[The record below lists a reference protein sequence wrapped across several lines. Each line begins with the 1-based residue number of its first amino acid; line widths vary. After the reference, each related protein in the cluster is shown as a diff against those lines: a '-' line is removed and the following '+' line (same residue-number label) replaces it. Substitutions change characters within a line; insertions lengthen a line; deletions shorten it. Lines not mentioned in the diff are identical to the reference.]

1 MKEKI
6 KFVFDHM
13 EEIVLVPGFAIMLV
27 INFANV
33 LCRFVLKGK
42 SWAFT
47 EELCVMMFVYITFF
61 GAAVAVKRRQHLG
74 FTLILEKLPAIPRMA
89 MDTVIMLAVV
99 GFLVIMI
106 VYGTRICLNQIASKA
121 TTAAL
126 RISTAWGNVCIPV
139 GGVFII
145 LRTVQ
150 IYLVDMKAHLEA
162 LRGKKEGRQ

>member
-1 MKEKI
+1 MREKL
-6 KFVFDHM
+6 KFAFDHV
-13 EEIVLVPGFAIMLV
+13 EEIILAPGFAIMLV

-74 FTLILEKLPAIPRMA
+74 FTLILEKLPPIPRMV
-89 MDTVIMLAVV
+89 MDTAITICVTV
-99 GFLVIMI
+99 FLGIMI
-106 VYGTRICLNQIASKA
+106 FYGTRICLNQIASKA

-126 RISTAWGNVCIPV
+126 RISTAWGNVCIPA

-145 LRTVQ
+145 LRTIQ
-150 IYLVDMKAHLEA
+150 IYLEDMKGHLAA
-162 LRGKKEGRQ
+162 LRDKKEGRL

>member
-1 MKEKI
+1 MKEKL
-6 KFVFDHM
+6 KFAFDHI
-13 EEIVLVPGFAIMLV
+13 EEIILAPGFAIMLV

-61 GAAVAVKRRQHLG
+61 GSAVAVKRRQHLG
-74 FTLILEKLPAIPRMA
+74 FTLILEKLSPIPRMVL
-89 MDTVIMLAVV
+89 DTVITLCII
-99 GFLVIMI
+99 GFLGIMI
-106 VYGTRICLNQIASKA
+106 AYGTRICLNQIASKA

-126 RISTAWGNVCIPV
+126 RISTAWGNVCIPA

-150 IYLVDMKAHLEA
+150 IYAADMREHLSA
-162 LRGKKEGRQ
+162 LRGRKEEQR